1 MKITETKYQNIKI
14 IYNPAIENIK
24 IGDFIK
30 FTKEENSLIGQ
41 VSKISSSCVDDDFN
55 TAELTFVLTQKY
67 NTIKPWKGENLPI
80 NARCEL
86 LNEDYLTAMFPFDL
100 NERLLNFGSFLQFE
114 AKSTDLP
121 YKKFKTPA
129 YVGYDRVQDC
139 EKLLQMFAYNFDSLN
154 EKLVI
159 LDFKGTIQ
167 IPGAHRILA
176 GEELKLPFND
186 FILSEVGQKLV
197 EGLSTDCKVVV
208 EDVLQE
214 LAAYS
219 KENKYN
225 FVPINSLI
233 SVVDEMYKTYRL
245 NPLMMFKNKLA
256 RFEKNNIFANQP
268 REVLA
273 IYNAMKAHNVIIV
286 DFSYIPIEWHKE
298 FVSNILQM
306 NKREKASFY
315 LYLTLDEQNSDN
327 KILNKLL
334 FKTLSNGIKPILA
347 SNYRY
352 ISFENIYEFSQ
363 NVFLFKI
370 RTPFT
375 RKQDL
380 YEITQALPDESFVI
394 NGTLTD
400 GLILC
405 STLGQYEEKI
415 FVQKSRPIYEQ
426 PEEDTTLNILNNA
439 LSSQNKAEPVKN
451 VGAME
456 LQNAMKNPNF
466 HAIENPT
473 SNINNEILNESF
485 KIQEPPANE
494 IKQNMSQVQQ
504 NTVQETA
511 QDIIEE
517 KDESKTE
524 PQLIIQPEPQATIQ
538 PEPQVIVQPE
548 PQATIQPEQQS
559 EPTYQAEQISQPS
572 IPVERQMIINPEI
585 GFIQQPTPQP
595 ESVIQVQQESLSQT
609 QQIQDEILPQ
619 NEESQLQPIE
629 NNPEEILPQKDIQ
642 NQDNSLN
649 ELDIINSLQEDFSEP
664 LEEIESVDD
673 IENIDDIENSDS
685 IENINTTEEIDN
697 STSLD
702 NDFNSIIENTNN
714 FDSVSSNDVQQPPI
728 VNLLNDLAEDNQNND
743 NEDDMDEELLD
754 LLNETETQQEES
766 LEDFLE
772 EVENLDNT
780 EEEPIEENQDTEEKP
795 IPQGKAS
802 IPVYDTN
809 YNTTT
814 NTGINLAEG
823 DMVKHKKYGVGVV
836 KKLIPHQDKFLCSIS
851 FDAGF
856 RRLLDPEVSDLE
868 KIS

>member
-30 FTKEENSLIGQ
+30 FTKDENSLIGQ

-186 FILSEVGQKLV
+186 FILAEVGQKLL

-214 LAAYS
+214 LASYS
-219 KENKYN
+219 KENKYH
-225 FVPINSLI
+225 FVPISSLI

-245 NPLMMFKNKLA
+245 NPLMMFKNKLVK
-256 RFEKNNIFANQP
+256 FEKNNIFANQP

-273 IYNAMKAHNVIIV
+273 IYNAMKSHNVIIV
-286 DFSYIPIEWHKE
+286 DFSYVPMEWHKE

-306 NKREKASFY
+306 NKKEKASFY

-415 FVQKSRPIYEQ
+415 FVQKKQPVFEQ
-426 PEEDTTLNILNNA
+426 IPEEDTTLNLLNKA
-439 LSSQNKAEPVKN
+439 LSQPNEQQPVKN
-451 VGAME
+451 VGAMD
-456 LQNAMKNPNF
+456 LKNAMKNPDFQALELPN
-466 HAIENPT
+466 N
-473 SNINNEILNESF
+473 NISDDILNKSL
-485 KIQEPPANE
+485 K
-494 IKQNMSQVQQ
+494 
-504 NTVQETA
+504 VQEKPTTNKEIE
-511 QDIIEE
+511 QNIIKEDLPPKQEE
-517 KDESKTE
+517 E
-524 PQLIIQPEPQATIQ
+524 PQLIPQEEAQIQITTPQPVIQEP
-538 PEPQVIVQPE
+538 VQM
-548 PQATIQPEQQS
+548 
-559 EPTYQAEQISQPS
+559 
-572 IPVERQMIINPEI
+572 VVNPEI
-585 GFIQQPTPQP
+585 GQDVQSQQTDSLKEELPNQEEQLIVSQQNIIQEPQ
-595 ESVIQVQQESLSQT
+595 IQNEVVFQQEEQPAQIIEAQKPELRNTNT
-609 QQIQDEILPQ
+609 Q
-619 NEESQLQPIE
+619 E
-629 NNPEEILPQKDIQ
+629 NT
-642 NQDNSLN
+642 LN

-673 IENIDDIENSDS
+673 IENIEDSEN
-685 IENINTTEEIDN
+685 IINTTEVINNTIDTSVNSEI
-697 STSLD
+697 TSNTKDLT
-702 NDFNSIIENTNN
+702 NTSI
-714 FDSVSSNDVQQPPI
+714 PP
-728 VNLLNDLAEDNQNND
+728 VENLLNDDSSENNQD
-743 NEDDMDEELLD
+743 DDDMDEELLD
-754 LLNETETQQEES
+754 LLNETDNQEEEET
-766 LEDFLE
+766 LENFLE

-780 EEEPIEENQDTEEKP
+780 QEDSFDETENSQEEP

-814 NTGINLAEG
+814 TTGINLAEG

>member
-30 FTKEENSLIGQ
+30 FKKDENALIGQ
-41 VSKISSSCVDDDFN
+41 VSKINSSTLDDDFN
-55 TAELTFVLTQKY
+55 TAELTFVLAQKY
-67 NTIKPWKGENLPI
+67 NTIKPWRGENLPI
-80 NARCEL
+80 NAKCEL
-86 LNEDYLTAMFPFDL
+86 LNEDYIAAMFPFDL

-114 AKSTDLP
+114 NRSMDLP

-129 YVGYDRVQDC
+129 YVGYDRIQDS
-139 EKLLQMFAYNFDSLN
+139 EKLLNMFAFNFDSLN
-154 EKLVI
+154 EKFVI
-159 LDFKGTIQ
+159 FDFKGTIQ

-186 FILSEVGQKLV
+186 FTLSEVGPKLL
-197 EGLSTDCKVVV
+197 EGLSTDCKIVV

-214 LAAYS
+214 LASYT
-219 KENKYN
+219 KENKYHY
-225 FVPINSLI
+225 VPISSLI
-233 SVVDEMYKTYRL
+233 SAVDEMYKTYRL

-256 RFEKNNIFANQP
+256 KFEKNNIFANQP
-268 REVLA
+268 REVFAL
-273 IYNAMKAHNVIIV
+273 YNALKSHNVVIV
-286 DFSYIPIEWHKE
+286 DFSYISAEWHKE
-298 FVSNILQM
+298 FISNILQM
-306 NKREKASFY
+306 NKKEKASFY
-315 LYLTLDEQNSDN
+315 LYLALDEYNSDN

-352 ISFENIYEFSQ
+352 ISFENIYEFSK

-415 FVQKSRPIYEQ
+415 FIQKNKTYD
-426 PEEDTTLNILNNA
+426 EEDSEDYVITNNVSIP
-439 LSSQNKAEPVKN
+439 LYDQKENTVKN

-456 LQNAMKNPNF
+456 LQNAMKHPNLQSVGSQ
-466 HAIENPT
+466 EKL
-473 SNINNEILNESF
+473 INDDILNESL
-485 KIQEPPANE
+485 KISEEPSIQKMVQDTPQLLNSAIIQNDTNEQVQDIQLNEPAQQDSQTIELEPDITDQSNTQDKETEQTQSVSDTEVINTEPEIINSQEISIEPQIINE
-494 IKQNMSQVQQ
+494 PQEQKEPEIIEIQQQ
-504 NTVQETA
+504 NT
-511 QDIIEE
+511 
-517 KDESKTE
+517 
-524 PQLIIQPEPQATIQ
+524 
-538 PEPQVIVQPE
+538 
-548 PQATIQPEQQS
+548 
-559 EPTYQAEQISQPS
+559 
-572 IPVERQMIINPEI
+572 
-585 GFIQQPTPQP
+585 F
-595 ESVIQVQQESLSQT
+595 
-609 QQIQDEILPQ
+609 
-619 NEESQLQPIE
+619 
-629 NNPEEILPQKDIQ
+629 
-642 NQDNSLN
+642 N
-649 ELDIINSLQEDFSEP
+649 ELDVINSLPEDFSEP
-664 LEEIESVDD
+664 VEEIASVDD
-673 IENIDDIENSDS
+673 LENIDDIGN
-685 IENINTTEEIDN
+685 IENINN
-697 STSLD
+697 
-702 NDFNSIIENTNN
+702 IENTNN
-714 FDSVSSNDVQQPPI
+714 ITNAPNNENIIPTQEQRNVELSPISNDEE
-728 VNLLNDLAEDNQNND
+728 L
-743 NEDDMDEELLD
+743 DMDEELLD
-754 LLNETETQQEES
+754 LLNETEVQEEET

-772 EVENLDNT
+772 QVETLDSQ
-780 EEEPIEENQDTEEKP
+780 EPVTQEDNAETKQETPE
-795 IPQGKAS
+795 KAS

-809 YNTTT
+809 YNAVTSS
-814 NTGINLAEG
+814 GISLAEG

>member
-1 MKITETKYQNIKI
+1 MKITETKYQNIKV

-41 VSKISSSCVDDDFN
+41 VTKITSSCVDDDFN
-55 TAELTFVLTQKY
+55 TADLTFVLTQKY
-67 NTIKPWKGENLPI
+67 NTIKPWKGENLPV
-80 NARCEL
+80 NARCEI

-129 YVGYDRVQDC
+129 YVGYDRVQDS
-139 EKLLQMFAYNFDSLN
+139 EKLLQMFANNFDSLN

-167 IPGAHRILA
+167 IPGARRVLA

-186 FILSEVGQKLV
+186 FVLSEVSQKLL

-245 NPLMMFKNKLA
+245 NPLMMFKNKLV

-273 IYNAMKAHNVIIV
+273 IYNAMKSHNIIIV
-286 DFSYIPIEWHKE
+286 DFSYIPADWHKE
-298 FVSNILQM
+298 FLSNILQM
-306 NKREKASFY
+306 NKKEKASFY
-315 LYLTLDEQNSDN
+315 LYIALDEQNSDN

-334 FKTLSNGIKPILA
+334 FKTLNNGMKPILA

-415 FVQKSRPIYEQ
+415 FVQKNRTVFKQ
-426 PEEDTTLNILNNA
+426 PEENLLLNSSNNEI
-439 LSSQNKAEPVKN
+439 STPKKEETIKN
-451 VGAME
+451 IRAME
-456 LQNAMKNPNF
+456 LQNAMKNPDFNTLEIPNNSINNELLNNSLKIQEPIQNIIQTEPQISEKQDVNESD
-466 HAIENPT
+466 A
-473 SNINNEILNESF
+473 SNINNEIAINTTEMLVPEQNIPDEPIQQTQINEQIQQREEVQILSAPEIVSTQEAQTVI
-485 KIQEPPANE
+485 KPEIDTPQEEQEIILTQNEQVAQNQQEIIEQQTPNQNTISSQYTEATTQIIESTDNIQEE
-494 IKQNMSQVQQ
+494 
-504 NTVQETA
+504 NT
-511 QDIIEE
+511 
-517 KDESKTE
+517 
-524 PQLIIQPEPQATIQ
+524 P
-538 PEPQVIVQPE
+538 
-548 PQATIQPEQQS
+548 
-559 EPTYQAEQISQPS
+559 
-572 IPVERQMIINPEI
+572 
-585 GFIQQPTPQP
+585 
-595 ESVIQVQQESLSQT
+595 
-609 QQIQDEILPQ
+609 
-619 NEESQLQPIE
+619 
-629 NNPEEILPQKDIQ
+629 
-642 NQDNSLN
+642 N

-673 IENIDDIENSDS
+673 IENIDE
-685 IENINTTEEIDN
+685 
-697 STSLD
+697 
-702 NDFNSIIENTNN
+702 IENTDNFENIPEINNIEENNNN
-714 FDSVSSNDVQQPPI
+714 FTTQETSNNIEISNEQQPI
-728 VNLLNDLAEDNQNND
+728 EDMLNDFSENSQD
-743 NEDDMDEELLD
+743 EDMDEELLD
-754 LLNETETQQEES
+754 LLNETEVQEEET

-772 EVENLDNT
+772 EVENLDNDNNEIS
-780 EEEPIEENQDTEEKP
+780 EEENEIKEEIQPDTQQKQAAPE
-795 IPQGKAS
+795 KAS
-802 IPVYDTN
+802 IPVYNTN

-814 NTGINLAEG
+814 NAGISLAEG

-856 RRLLDPEVSDLE
+856 RRLLDPEVSELE